1 MKSHHDPML
10 DLGDDLDPNA
20 GVRLE
25 IERLLQCRRRL
36 WDQSKPWVN
45 SILHGCRAVEEQS
58 SVQGELR
65 KLRYELLALG
75 HRDDYCQPDDV

>member
-1 MKSHHDPML
+1 MF

-25 IERLLQCRRRL
+25 IERLLQYRRRL

-58 SVQGELR
+58 SVQVELR
-65 KLRYELLALG
+65 KLRHELLALG